1 MPPNMMYMSH
11 HPSGFSAPPPGH
23 QNQGGQWVQQW
34 VPQSVDP
41 FSTPPAE
48 IYPDPPHPIGEPAW
62 REHAAAH
69 VMSKVRQVAPALWQP
84 QVGQQQQWAT
94 QRKLLAQQ
102 QEDERHRAASEVVQ
116 QLRSELVAVQTQLAA
131 VEGHAAQAV
140 KDGAALKTRCVV
152 AERGRY

>member
-1 MPPNMMYMSH
+1 MEGDGDKPVDRALARAD
-11 HPSGFSAPPPGH
+11 SG
-23 QNQGGQWVQQW
+23 
-34 VPQSVDP
+34 
-41 FSTPPAE
+41 E
-48 IYPDPPHPIGEPAW
+48 
-62 REHAAAH
+62 
-69 VMSKVRQVAPALWQP
+69 
-84 QVGQQQQWAT
+84 AT

-116 QLRSELVAVQTQLAA
+116 QENEQHRAASEVVRQLRSELVAVQTQLAA